1 MKNESEFFKNI
12 NWYFVFIDKEAEEI
26 KSAAGKL
33 TNGLP
38 CSAEYLAAHRK
49 AATELAKVLKDDEL
63 QSYKKMAEKWNNPY
77 AIYVQSFGLESES
90 GTWEHS
96 FGSSVGPCGI
106 GSVSEC

>member
-1 MKNESEFFKNI
+1 M
-12 NWYFVFIDKEAEEI
+12 
-26 KSAAGKL
+26 AGKL

-38 CSAEYLAAHRK
+38 GSAEYLAAHHK
-49 AATELAKVLKDDEL
+49 AATELAKVLKNDKLE
-63 QSYKKMAEKWNNPY
+63 SYKKMAEKWNNPY

-106 GSVSEC
+106 GSVSECQCCGDMKMKRGKSFNLGKSV